1 LSAVADRPRTTT
13 RRLAPWSRRERRALT
28 ASATRLNRGD
38 NDVLRR
44 LQQGWQSRAFTYYD
58 LIGEI
63 WYAGQ
68 FYARALQA
76 LEIYVAKINPDT
88 GELDKVEDDNV
99 QEYVTRI
106 QDPGGGRSNL
116 LGAYGRLM
124 FIAGE
129 CFLVVTED
137 ADVEGEE
144 VWEMLSTD
152 ELRPTGEGTFTRYK
166 APSLNAQELT
176 EVEEGTWEPVDG
188 KCVAYRIW
196 RRHPRYSALA
206 DSPMK
211 GILDLC
217 EELLLLTKAVRARAL
232 SRAAGAGIL
241 LIPEEI
247 SIPSA
252 DDVGEEDPDEDP
264 FLTDLEEHLQAPLND
279 AGSASAVV
287 PLIVRAGADYL
298 DKVRHLTLADPTKFY
313 PETGLRTECIHRMAL
328 GLDMPPEV
336 LEGTGD
342 ANHWTSWQIDEQ
354 TWKANLQPIAQNL
367 VGDLTSAY
375 LRPAMR
381 ADGVLD
387 WKSYAIAYDA
397 SAIINHPDRTK
408 DAKDLYDAGVLSAE
422 ALRNANGF
430 DETDAPDDAERN
442 RWVGVKIRDGS
453 LAVYGIPSLKAGGIE
468 TAPGVIEQGD
478 TGGGVTTPADSAGTG
493 PPEAEPTVA
502 DAPNGVPAARA
513 AAGDRPELTGAMA
526 VALERCRELAGSRL
540 VSRAKGCEDCQPYV
554 RDVPARLVP
563 AALGKFRA
571 GSIAPGWNAAKLVS
585 GGTSGLQTTLL
596 AWGIDH
602 AEVARLCKLVE
613 RHAAATLWSRD
624 AATFTLEQRPPT
636 SAELMAAA
644 ARGEEPDDVPELVP
658 EVAPA

>member
-1 LSAVADRPRTTT
+1 M
-13 RRLAPWSRRERRALT
+13 
-28 ASATRLNRGD
+28 RLNRGD

-63 WYAGQ
+63 WYAAQ

-76 LEIYVAKINPDT
+76 LELYVAKIDPDT
-88 GELDKVEDDNV
+88 GELEKVNDDGI
-99 QEYVTRI
+99 QEYVTRM
-106 QDPGGGRSNL
+106 QDPGGGRSNM

-129 CFLVVTED
+129 CFLVVTEGD
-137 ADVEGEE
+137 DGEE

-166 APSLNAQELT
+166 APSLNAEELK
-176 EVEEGTWEPVDG
+176 EVEEDTWEPVEG

-241 LIPEEI
+241 LVPEEI
-247 SIPSA
+247 SLPAA

-264 FLTDLEEHLQAPLND
+264 FLVDLEEHLQAPLND

-287 PLIVRAGADYL
+287 PLIVRAAAEYL
-298 DKVRHLTLADPTKFY
+298 DKVRHLSLSDPTKFY
-313 PETGLRTECIHRMAL
+313 PETGLRAECIHRMAL

-336 LEGTGD
+336 LLGTAD

-367 VGDLTSAY
+367 VGDLTAAY

-381 ADGVLD
+381 ADGILD
-387 WKSYAIAYDA
+387 WKSYAIGYDA
-397 SAIINHPDRTK
+397 SAIINHPDRTR
-408 DAKDLYDAGVLSAE
+408 DAKDLYDLGVLSAAATRE
-422 ALRNANGF
+422 ANGF
-430 DETDAPDDAERN
+430 DETDAPDDAEHN
-442 RWVGVKIRDGS
+442 RWVGLKIRDGS
-453 LAVYGIPSLKAGGIE
+453 LAVYGIPSKLGTGGVEIS
-468 TAPGVIEQGD
+468 PGVIEQGNN
-478 TGGGVTTPADSAGTG
+478 GQVVTPADSAGTG
-493 PPEAEPTVA
+493 PPANEPGVA
-502 DAPNGVPAARA
+502 NAPDKTPIA
-513 AAGDRPELTGAMA
+513 AAGDRPELAGALA

-540 VSRAKGCEDCQPYV
+540 VSRAKGCEECQPYV

-563 AALGKFRA
+563 ATLGKYRA
-571 GSIAPGWNAAKLVS
+571 GSIAPGKTATMLVA
-585 GGTSGLQTTLL
+585 GGTAALQATLL
-596 AWGIDH
+596 AWGTDH
-602 AEVARLCKLVE
+602 AETARLCKLVE
-613 RHAAATLWSRD
+613 RHAAQTLWSRD
-624 AATFTLEQRPPT
+624 VAAFTLEHRPPT
-636 SAELMAAA
+636 SAEMIESA
-644 ARGEEPDDVPELVP
+644 ARGEEPDDVAELVP
-658 EVAPA
+658 EPA

>member
-1 LSAVADRPRTTT
+1 VATVAERPRTS
-13 RRLAPWSRRERRALT
+13 RRLIPWPARERRAIT
-28 ASATRLNRGD
+28 ASAVRLNRGD
-38 NDVLRR
+38 NDTLRR
-44 LQQGWQSRAFTYYD
+44 LQQGWQGRAFTYYD

-63 WYAGQ
+63 WYAAQ

-76 LEIYVAKINPDT
+76 LELYVARVNPDT
-88 GELDKVEDDNV
+88 GELEKVEDDGV

-129 CFLVVTED
+129 CFLVVTEGED
-137 ADVEGEE
+137 GEE

-176 EVEEGTWEPVDG
+176 EVEEDVWEPVDG
-188 KCVAYRIW
+188 KVVAYRIW

-241 LIPEEI
+241 LVPEEI
-247 SIPSA
+247 SLPAA

-264 FLTDLEEHLQAPLND
+264 FLADLEEHLQAPLND

-287 PLIVRAGADYL
+287 PLIVRAGAEYL
-298 DKVRHLTLADPTKFY
+298 DKMRHLTLSDPTKFY
-313 PETGLRTECIHRMAL
+313 PETGLRAECIHRMAL

-336 LEGTGD
+336 LLGTAD

-381 ADGVLD
+381 ADGIEAWREYV
-387 WKSYAIAYDA
+387 IAYDA
-397 SAIINHPDRTK
+397 SAIINHPDRTR
-408 DAKDLYDAGVLSAE
+408 DAKDLYDLGVLSAE
-422 ALRNANGF
+422 AVREANGF
-430 DETDAPDDAERN
+430 DETDAPDEAERN
-442 RWVGVKIRDGS
+442 RWVGVKIHDGS
-453 LAVYGIPSLKAGGIE
+453 LAVYGIPSKLGTGGVE
-468 TAPGVIEQGD
+468 VAPGVIED
-478 TGGGVTTPADSAGTG
+478 AAGGVQTPADSAGTG
-493 PPEAEPTVA
+493 APAAEPTVN
-502 DAPNGVPAARA
+502 DAPEVTPRA
-513 AAGDRPELTGAMA
+513 AAGDRPELAGAMA

-540 VSRAKGCEDCQPYV
+540 VSRAKGCDECQPLV

-571 GSIAPGWNAAKLVS
+571 ASVAPGLTAARLVE
-585 GGTSGLQTTLL
+585 GGTSGLQATLL
-596 AWGIDH
+596 GWGTDH

-624 AATFTLEQRPPT
+624 VASFRLEQRPPT
-636 SAELMAAA
+636 TAELAA
-644 ARGEEPDDVPELVP
+644 GVDDDVPELVP
-658 EVAPA
+658 EGAPA